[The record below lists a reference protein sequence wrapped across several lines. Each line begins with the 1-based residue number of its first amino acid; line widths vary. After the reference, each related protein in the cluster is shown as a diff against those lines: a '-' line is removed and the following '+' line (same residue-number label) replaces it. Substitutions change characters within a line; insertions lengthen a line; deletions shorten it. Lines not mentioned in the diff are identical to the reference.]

1 MVPILGPKMTP
12 KRGQKDPKKGLPRAR
27 AEIPTRFLRDLYW
40 DRGICIG
47 GSPESPMFLSKNGS
61 FLDPKMGHFW
71 GNTSL
76 MGRSLRRSK
85 KRGHLRGAPSGPRWG

>member
-47 GSPESPMFLSKNGS
+47 GLSDS
-61 FLDPKMGHFW
+61 FTKFPGFWSFFDPKMGHFW